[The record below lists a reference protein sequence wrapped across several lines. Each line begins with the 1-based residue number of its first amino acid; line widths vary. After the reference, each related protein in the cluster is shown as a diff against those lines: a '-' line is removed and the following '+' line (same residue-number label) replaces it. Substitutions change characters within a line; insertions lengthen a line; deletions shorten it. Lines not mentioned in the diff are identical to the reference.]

1 MGNTQDDLIARLM
14 AGEFGP
20 WAGQGFVP
28 GGITILRP
36 DTMQWETITAVAGD
50 ADLTESLLG
59 PPANISTLLD
69 PTQAEADAVEAWLN
83 AQVEDRVLGL
93 PVTVGIASGLG
104 GIPGFRA
111 AAVPASQYTY
121 QNFVTTELGE
131 IRISEGTSNGIS
143 GPLSPIRMGER
154 RQEVDKDGN
163 KWLPVVRFGSV
174 DAERSSR

>member
-36 DTMQWETITAVAGD
+36 EGFWETITAVPGD
-50 ADLTESLLG
+50 ADLTESVQG
-59 PPANISTLLD
+59 PAVNMAGLLD
-69 PTQAEADAVEAWLN
+69 PTDVELALVEEFLGVAVP
-83 AQVEDRVLGL
+83 GL
-93 PVTVGIASGLG
+93 PVTVGLPSSVGGGGHVMASV
-104 GIPGFRA
+104 
-111 AAVPASQYTY
+111 VPAGQYTY
-121 QNFVTTELGE
+121 LDFVQTDLGQV
-131 IRISEGTSNGIS
+131 RMSEGTSNGVS

-154 RQEVDKDGN
+154 RMEVDKDGN

-174 DAERSSR
+174 DAERSRR